1 MGDFNRYFI
10 RDGDTTTAGG
20 VVAATGTHMPIYGL
34 SVALEGDSVQCPA
47 CKSTGHIK
55 CVPPIRRA
63 TGHANKQL
71 SVEGDL
77 CICSCL
83 SPPTLIASQKQASA
97 GYSAAEI
104 ASAPGAVTWLA
115 QVGGSLAAF
124 GYTFDRVVVLKDRS
138 GSLLKNLPYKITLET
153 GQEFEGVT
161 DDAGQTEK
169 VSSTQAHTAKIEAP
183 YYGNTKHSADAAHGS
198 DTCGC

>member
-20 VVAATGTHMPIYGL
+20 QVIGTGTHMPIYGRYI
-34 SVALEGDSVQCPA
+34 ALEGDSVKCPA
-47 CKSTGHIK
+47 CNSTGVIQ
-55 CVPPIRRA
+55 CVPPMRTA
-63 TGHANKQL
+63 TGHANKQF

-77 CICSCL
+77 CICQCP
-83 SPPTLIASQKQASA
+83 SPPKLIASQKQASA

-104 ASAPGAVTWLA
+104 ASTSGAAAWLA
-115 QVGGSLAAF
+115 HVGGSLAEF
-124 GYTFDRVVVLKDRS
+124 GYSFDRVVVLKDRS
-138 GSLLKNLPYKITLET
+138 GNLLKNLPYKVTLET
-153 GQEFEGVT
+153 GQEFQGVT

-169 VSSTQAHTAKIEAP
+169 VFSTQAHTAKIEAP
-183 YYGNTKHSADAAHGS
+183 YYGNPNHTAHAAHGS